1 MSPIGKALRTFVVLT
16 AVTSLAA
23 RPARAQFESGIAVG
37 AAAPRILINDLDGK
51 PFDLGTLI
59 GKKPVL
65 IEFWATWCAICKSL
79 LPELDRVK
87 KTYGDRVTMIGVNIT
102 VNDSKERVR
111 RYLEVHK
118 PPFLPLFDNQG
129 AGTRAFDVATT
140 SYIVVID
147 RAGKVAYTGSG
158 ADQNLVTALAP
169 LVR

>member
-1 MSPIGKALRTFVVLT
+1 MFVALAIVVPR
-16 AVTSLAA
+16 SAA
-23 RPARAQFESGIAVG
+23 AQFDSGIAIG
-37 AAAPRILINDLDGK
+37 AAAPRISINDLDGK
-51 PFDLGTLI
+51 PFDLGSVI

-87 KTYGDRVTMIGVNIT
+87 KTYGDQVTMIGVNIT

-169 LVR
+169 VVR